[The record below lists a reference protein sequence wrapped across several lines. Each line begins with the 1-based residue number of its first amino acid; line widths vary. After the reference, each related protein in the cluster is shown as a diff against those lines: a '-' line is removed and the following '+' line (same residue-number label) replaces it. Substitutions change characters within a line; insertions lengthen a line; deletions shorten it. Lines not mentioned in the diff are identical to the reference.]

1 MKIALALIVKGSDD
15 EASLLDRCL
24 ASVKGHV
31 DGIFIDINA
40 PKGKKPSAKVL
51 KVAKKYTD
59 NVRETVWEHNFVKA
73 RNDNFAQV
81 PKDYDFILWL
91 DSDDTLE
98 NPEKIREVAAIVP
111 SDTGGV
117 YICYD
122 YAHDEFG
129 NVTVSH
135 YVARLVRNNGTF
147 IWKSSFDDAEVAV
160 HETLNEVRSVG
171 KVMNDEFKV
180 VHHADNDRRDASLI
194 RNIKLLEGMYNK
206 NPERPDP
213 RILFYLATHYYD
225 ARLYQKVTPLLE
237 KYLAMSGWAEE
248 RSQAWVYLGDM
259 YRMSGDAPKAR
270 GCYTRALAENPDDP
284 MPYVELGELEMQDRL
299 WKKAASWLEM
309 AAKKKVDP
317 TVAVMR
323 PMESSYRAYKAL
335 ATTYTNM
342 GGNSLKKA
350 SKWLTEAIKLRP
362 QDPELLQAKEYL
374 EYLEKTV
381 RLNEAVIELVK
392 ELKETKEFNKILPL
406 LDKLPLHLQAS
417 PTAVSIRRFYDRPK
431 TWGEKSI
438 AIVCGSSALGHWG
451 PWSLKEGIGGSE
463 EAVIQLSRQ
472 LADLGWRVVIYATP
486 GTKAG
491 VDAGYLGQPTV
502 VGGKNN
508 WQPVWRHYWE
518 FNAKDQFDVLVGWRN
533 PQIFDNKFA
542 ARKKYL
548 WLHDVIDAPELTT
561 ERLNNLD
568 KVIFVSQYHA
578 DIYDIPEDKKLAS
591 GNGIDPT
598 AFEGIKVKRNPK
610 KVVYMSAHER
620 GQDLL
625 QRIWPDVLKEVP
637 DAEAHCYYGW
647 GGYDHV
653 NRDNPE
659 RMEWK
664 AKLIAE
670 QKTLKNFTDHGKIG
684 HQDIIK
690 EIFSAGVWA
699 YPTAFDEVYC
709 ITAIKA
715 QAGGAWPVYSNHA
728 ALKNAVK
735 YGDKIEI
742 DSQKVDGHDVGV
754 WTEAKLKEFTQKLV
768 YRLKNPATAEERRK
782 MAEWAQTNMSWERTA
797 KEWDDEF
804 RN

>member
-1 MKIALALIVKGSDD
+1 MLKIGLALIVKGSDD
-15 EASLLDRCL
+15 EAPLLDRCL
-24 ASVKGHV
+24 ASVKDHV
-31 DGIFIDINA
+31 DGIFIDVNA

-51 KVAKKYTD
+51 KVARKYTD

-81 PKDYDFILWL
+81 PKDYQFILWL
-91 DSDDTLE
+91 DSDDTVD

-111 SDTGGV
+111 GETSGV

-135 YVARLVRNNGTF
+135 YVARMVRNNDTF
-147 IWKSSFDDAEVAV
+147 AWKSSFDDAEVAV
-160 HETLNEVRSVG
+160 HETLNETHSVG
-171 KVMNDEFKV
+171 KVMNDEFKII
-180 VHHADNDRRDASLI
+180 HHADNDRRDQSLI

-225 ARLYQKVTPLLE
+225 ARLYNKVAPLLE
-237 KYLAMSGWAEE
+237 KYLGMSGWAEE
-248 RSQAWVYLGDM
+248 RSQAWVYLGDI
-259 YRMSGDAPKAR
+259 YRMQGDNPKAR

-299 WKKAASWLEM
+299 WNKAASWLEM

-342 GGNSLKKA
+342 GGKSLQKA

-362 QDPELLQAKEYL
+362 QDPELLRAKEYL
-374 EYLEKTV
+374 EYLQKTV

-392 ELKETKEFNKILPL
+392 ELKEQKEYNKILPL
-406 LDKLPLHLQAS
+406 LDKLPLHLQSA

-431 TWGEKSI
+431 TWEPNSI

-451 PWSLKEGIGGSE
+451 PWSLKDGIGGSE
-463 EAVIQLSRQ
+463 EAVIQLSNE
-472 LADLGWRVVIYATP
+472 LTKLGWKVAVYATP
-486 GTKAG
+486 GQRAGDHDG
-491 VDAGYLGQPTV
+491 VDW
-502 VGGKNN
+502 K
-508 WQPVWRHYWE
+508 HYWE
-518 FNAKDQFDVLVGWRN
+518 FNAKDQFDVLIGWRN
-533 PQIFDNKFA
+533 PQVFDNKFA

-548 WLHDVIDAPELTT
+548 WLHDVIDAPELT
-561 ERLNNLD
+561 EQRLNNLD

-578 DIYDIPEDKKLAS
+578 DLYDIPEDKKFAS
-591 GNGIDPT
+591 GNGIDPS
-598 AFEGIKVKRNPK
+598 AFKGVEVERNPK

-647 GGYDHV
+647 DGYDHV

-670 QKTLKNFTDHGKIG
+670 QKNLKNFTDHGKIG
-684 HQDIIK
+684 HQDIIE
-690 EIFSAGVWA
+690 EIFSAGIWA
-699 YPTAFDEVYC
+699 YPTGFDEVYC
-709 ITAIKA
+709 ITAAKA

-728 ALKNAVK
+728 ALKSIVK
-735 YGDKIEI
+735 YGDKVEI
-742 DSQKVDGHDVGV
+742 DSQKVDGHDVGL
-754 WTEAKLKEFTQKLV
+754 WTEKKLKEFTQKLIH
-768 YRLKNPATAEERRK
+768 RLKNPATDEEREE
-782 MAEWAQTNMSWERTA
+782 MADWAKTNLSWSQTA
-797 KEWDDEF
+797 QGWDKEF
-804 RN
+804 RG